1 MLTWLAVAFG
11 LAFATAVVPVGSI
24 ELFLVGLATNR
35 PDIPFLALGAVVAV
49 GQVLGKVLHYYA
61 ARGVLRLP
69 SLTRRRPRPK
79 TRDRWWGRLSARV
92 SAWTSRAAERAR
104 EHPRWMAG
112 VFGVSSVVGL
122 PPFGATTV
130 LAGLTR
136 MRVEV
141 FVGAGLAGRFVRYSC
156 LAAAPAVVADLLF

>member
-1 MLTWLAVAFG
+1 MLTWLAIAFG

-24 ELFLVGLATNR
+24 ELFLIGLATNR

-49 GQVLGKVLHYYA
+49 GQVTGKVLHYYA

-69 SLTRRRPRPK
+69 SLTRRRARREPRA
-79 TRDRWWGRLSARV
+79 RGRWPERV

-112 VFGVSSVVGL
+112 MFGVSSVVGL

-136 MRVEV
+136 MRLEI
-141 FVGAGLAGRFVRYSC
+141 FLSAGLAGRFVRYSC